1 LARLE
6 NQRPTGVALKMR
18 YLGVVAIAILLSLFS
33 NRFWAQAKPGKWGSN
48 RSGSEI
54 DGLFP
59 ISAEMCQ
66 QAPSMVGMAQD
77 GAACMAFM
85 PAWTYDASKNA
96 CSEFV
101 FGGCGGNSN
110 QFSSRDECEK
120 ACKD

>member
-1 LARLE
+1 M
-6 NQRPTGVALKMR
+6 K
-18 YLGVVAIAILLSLFS
+18 YLGVVAIAILLSLSS
-33 NRFWAQAKPGKWGSN
+33 NRFWVQAKP
-48 RSGSEI
+48 
-54 DGLFP
+54 
-59 ISAEMCQ
+59 EMCQ

-85 PAWTYDASKNA
+85 PAWTYDAAKNA

>member
-1 LARLE
+1 M
-6 NQRPTGVALKMR
+6 K
-18 YLGVVAIAILLSLFS
+18 YLGVVAIAILLSLSS
-33 NRFWAQAKPGKWGSN
+33 NRFWVQAKP
-48 RSGSEI
+48 
-54 DGLFP
+54 
-59 ISAEMCQ
+59 EMCQ